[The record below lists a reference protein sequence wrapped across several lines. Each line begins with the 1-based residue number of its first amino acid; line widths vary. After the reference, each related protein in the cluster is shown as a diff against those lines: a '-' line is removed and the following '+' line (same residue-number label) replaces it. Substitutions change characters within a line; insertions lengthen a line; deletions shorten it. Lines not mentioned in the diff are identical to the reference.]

1 MSIEEGADAY
11 LRFYETMSPDTLDEL
26 DALVTP
32 YVRFTDPFNDVRG
45 PEAMRHIFMDMFK
58 KVQGPRFYVTYK
70 AYDGNVLLVR
80 WRFSGHVEAFGKD
93 PWVVEGVSEIHID
106 ADGRISAHIDHWD
119 AAAQLYERL
128 PLVGPLFRFIRRRA
142 GSR

>member
-11 LRFYETMSPDTLDEL
+11 LRFYETMEPHSLDQL

-32 YVRFTDPFNDVRG
+32 DVRFADPFNDVRG
-45 PEAMRHIFMDMFK
+45 PEAMRRIFRHMFE
-58 KVQGPRFYVTYK
+58 KVQGSRFYVTYK
-70 AYDGNVLLVR
+70 AFDGNVLLVR
-80 WRFSGHVEAFGKD
+80 WRFSGHVQVLGRE

-106 ADGRISAHIDHWD
+106 SDGRISAHIDHWD
-119 AAAQLYERL
+119 AAAQFYERL